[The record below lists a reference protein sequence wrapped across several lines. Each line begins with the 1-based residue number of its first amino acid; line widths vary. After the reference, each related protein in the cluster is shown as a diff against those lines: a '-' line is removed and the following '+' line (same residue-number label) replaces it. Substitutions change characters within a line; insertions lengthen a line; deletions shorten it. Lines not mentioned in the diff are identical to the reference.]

1 MVCQFKSHNRIVS
14 YKTVTHSIRFSPGCI
29 SCRFRH
35 TKHNGK
41 KKKCTKLHFYY
52 RKILFSSLGV
62 ALHRVCIHCMEC
74 NKIVPDRRGEN
85 NHGISRSLLLSQLY
99 CFVCMRVSSMIYKRL
114 LKKKTIKKDFFF
126 PWTYLNNLC
135 INSLYFCVYHTSKCG
150 TDTTFFLRLNEYI

>member
-1 MVCQFKSHNRIVS
+1 MER
-14 YKTVTHSIRFSPGCI
+14 
-29 SCRFRH
+29 
-35 TKHNGK
+35 

-99 CFVCMRVSSMIYKRL
+99 CFVCMRVSSMLYKRL
-114 LKKKTIKKDFFF
+114 LKKKTIKKDFFSHE
-126 PWTYLNNLC
+126 PTLT
-135 INSLYFCVYHTSKCG
+135 ICVLIHYIFVFITLVSAAQTQHSFSDLMNIYKRFLSPVPVCCSSWSKC
-150 TDTTFFLRLNEYI
+150 IM